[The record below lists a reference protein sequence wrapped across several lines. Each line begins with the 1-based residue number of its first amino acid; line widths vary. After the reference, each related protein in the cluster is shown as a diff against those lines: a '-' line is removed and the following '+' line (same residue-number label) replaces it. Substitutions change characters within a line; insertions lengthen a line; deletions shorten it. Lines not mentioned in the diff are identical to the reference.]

1 MSNNFRTEQESFW
14 AGEFGND
21 YITRNNDEKI
31 IAANINLFTKVLRT
45 TNGVNSIIE
54 FGSNI
59 GLNLLAIKNILP
71 GIKLSAVEINKKAFE
86 ILKDIPGVEAYNE
99 TILNYVPKYPR
110 TLALIKGVLIHIN
123 PNELPSVYDLLYKA
137 SSKYICIAEYYNPM
151 PVSVNYR
158 GNTDRL
164 FKRDFAGEMLDRF
177 KDLRLLDY
185 GFSYHRDNNFPQDDI
200 NWFLLEKVSKNN

>member
-99 TILNYVPKYPR
+99 TILNYVPKYCR
-110 TLALIKGVLIHIN
+110 IL
-123 PNELPSVYDLLYKA
+123 
-137 SSKYICIAEYYNPM
+137 
-151 PVSVNYR
+151 
-158 GNTDRL
+158 
-164 FKRDFAGEMLDRF
+164 
-177 KDLRLLDY
+177 
-185 GFSYHRDNNFPQDDI
+185 
-200 NWFLLEKVSKNN
+200 

>member
-185 GFSYHRDNNFPQDDI
+185 RFSYHRDNNFPQDDI